1 MNRKLFLARVLV
13 SLVLFLNLQAAVFFF
28 IFPQRFVPSFQLSG
42 DTGPFVIQSMGVLF
56 LMWTV
61 PYFFAAI
68 NPIKYQVAL
77 VQAVIMQIIGV
88 AGESLIYLHLPE
100 KLTILK
106 LSLQRFILFDSAGVL
121 LLITA
126 FLLVRLQNDHE

>member
-1 MNRKLFLARVLV
+1 
-13 SLVLFLNLQAAVFFF
+13 
-28 IFPQRFVPSFQLSG
+28 
-42 DTGPFVIQSMGVLF
+42 
-56 LMWTV
+56 MWTV

>member
-28 IFPQRFVPSFQLSG
+28 IFPQRYVPSFQLSG
-42 DTGPFVIQSMGVLF
+42 DTGPFVIQSMGLLF